1 MLAHF
6 ELPYE
11 SAGVPELAL
20 TAAALWHHEF
30 LPDAGDASASFVD
43 WRDVTFAADDA
54 EQARDTAS
62 LSVSLEG
69 RLTESFSASLTAGA
83 QFGGGVNGGW
93 GSANLVWKF

>member
-1 MLAHF
+1 MFCPVDAPAGDSLETVFDHVVADVPV
-6 ELPYE
+6 LGN
-11 SAGVPELAL
+11 SAD
-20 TAAALWHHEF
+20 
-30 LPDAGDASASFVD
+30 DAGFVIFHL
-43 WRDVTFAADDA
+43 RGVTFAADDA